1 MKTLNEVYSS
11 LSSRRRYEVWF
22 IRLGLADGSGAW
34 WFRYLLMN
42 PGRRG
47 CPSDTRAL
55 PGQGLPVQ
63 GLPVQVWA
71 TWFPRDGKPQSFIQ
85 GFPLDGLDLSARTHN
100 PFHFRSG
107 NHEIGENFCRGA
119 LDVEGHAILWD
130 LHWRSTFRVTLSN
143 KGWIGFSRTPHSDAL
158 FAGQIVLDGR
168 SFAGDALGFGVQGHN
183 CGYRHRNF
191 WTWTHVYFPHPDG
204 RSSTLEALVYEMPL
218 GLVFR
223 RAVLWHE
230 GEAHEFGNLRESK
243 RDSKELAWDFR
254 CSSSSPSKN
263 GLTLEAT
270 IDGAGPSVHR
280 LPYLKTN
287 CTGSFEVANN
297 SLARAVL
304 RVEPEDRQNR
314 QVEVLETNCGAVLEM
329 VGRWTQ
335 S

>member
-1 MKTLNEVYSS
+1 MKTLNEVYSP
-11 LSSRRRYEVWF
+11 LSARRRYEVWF

-42 PGRRG
+42 PGRNG
-47 CPSDTRAL
+47 CPGDK
-55 PGQGLPVQ
+55 Q

-85 GFPLDGLDLSARTHN
+85 GFPLEGLDLSARKQN

-107 NHEIGENFCRGA
+107 KNEIGENFCRGA
-119 LDVEGHAILWD
+119 LEVDGHTISWELR
-130 LHWRSTFRVTLSN
+130 WRSTFHVTISN
-143 KGWIGFSRTPHSDAL
+143 KGWIGFSRTPHSDAI
-158 FAGQIVLDGR
+158 FAGQITLDGR

-191 WTWTHVYFPHPDG
+191 WTWTHAYFPRSDG
-204 RSSTLEALVYEMPL
+204 RSTTLEALVYEMPF

-223 RAVLWHE
+223 KAVLWHE
-230 GEAHEFGNLRESK
+230 GEAREFRNLRESK
-243 RDSKELAWDFR
+243 RDPNELAWNFR

-263 GLTLEAT
+263 GLKLEAT
-270 IDGAGPSVHR
+270 IDGAGSSIHR
-280 LPYLKTN
+280 LPYVKTN

-304 RVEPEDRQNR
+304 RLEQQNR
-314 QVEVLETNCGAVLEM
+314 PVEVLETSSGAVLEM
-329 VGRWTQ
+329 VGR
-335 S
+335 